1 MTASE
6 LQKLLKIAQ
15 ENIPSLENRQD
26 LERHRNDDED
36 FFDISVWCLKD
47 ALIAAYE
54 LGKATGKAV
63 KTDEH

>member
-1 MTASE
+1 MTTKE
-6 LQKLLKIAQ
+6 LEKLVKIAQ

-26 LERHRNDDED
+26 LERHRNDEED

-63 KTDEH
+63 KSDEN